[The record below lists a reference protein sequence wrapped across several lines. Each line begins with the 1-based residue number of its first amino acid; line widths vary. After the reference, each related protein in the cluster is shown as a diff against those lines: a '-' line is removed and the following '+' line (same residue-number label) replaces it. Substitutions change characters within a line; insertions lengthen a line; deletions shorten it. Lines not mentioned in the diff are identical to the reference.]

1 VSESTNKISL
11 NSATFLVIANMIGTG
26 VFTSLFFQ
34 VGAIHSG
41 FALLMLWIFGG
52 LAALCGSLVYSELA
66 TRFPRSGGEYNL
78 LTEIY
83 HPAVGFVSGWIS
95 ITVGF
100 AAPVAVNSM
109 ILGEYVHGVYPDIN
123 PLKIGIAV
131 VIIISI
137 IHSISVKFGS
147 QFQNVFTIL
156 KLVLIVILIA
166 FGFILG
172 NKQHYPIMPNS
183 ASLKDM
189 LSMPFAI
196 SLIFVSYAFSGW
208 NAASYFASEIKNPKK
223 NIPKA
228 MVFGTLIVTVLYFLL
243 NYTFLQNIPF
253 AEIGK
258 PENADTGLIAAINIF
273 GVKLGKIYGV
283 FFSLALVASISSMIF
298 AGPRV
303 TQVMGEDYK
312 FFSFAAI
319 KNNAGAPYVATLV
332 QMTISLLLM
341 LTSSYG
347 DIFTFIGFTLSL
359 ITLATVV
366 GIFVIRFK
374 NKNVGDNYKVWG
386 YPVVPIIFIGLSL
399 WMIHFT
405 IVGNTK
411 VSLIGFGTA
420 LSGLL
425 FYYFS
430 PKKMDNIN
438 GNENKP
444 NNLKRFN
451 DTNDYQ

>member
-1 VSESTNKISL
+1 
-11 NSATFLVIANMIGTG
+11 MIGTG

-41 FALLMLWIFGG
+41 FALLMLWLFGG

-66 TRFPRSGGEYNL
+66 TLFPRSGGEYNL

-109 ILGEYVHGVYPDIN
+109 ILGEYVHGVFPNIN

-147 QFQNVFTIL
+147 QFQNIFTIL

-172 NKQHYPIMPNS
+172 NHQNYPIAPNKD
-183 ASLKDM
+183 ALKDM
-189 LSMPFAI
+189 LSMPYAI

-208 NAASYFASEIKNPKK
+208 NAAAYFASEIKNPKK

-253 AEIGK
+253 SEIGK
-258 PENADTGLIAAINIF
+258 PENADTGLIAAIHIF
-273 GVKLGKIYGV
+273 GEKLGKTYGM

-319 KNNAGAPYVATLV
+319 KNSAGAPYVATLV

-341 LTSSYG
+341 LTSSYS

-359 ITLATVV
+359 ITLLTVI
-366 GIFVIRFK
+366 GIFVVRFK
-374 NKNVGDNYKVWG
+374 NKTVTDNYRVWG
-386 YPVVPIIFIGLSL
+386 YPIVPIIFIILSL
-399 WMIHFT
+399 WMIYFT

-411 VSLIGFGTA
+411 ISLIGFATA
-420 LSGLL
+420 LSGLV

-430 PKKMDNIN
+430 PKKFNKKNDNEVN
-438 GNENKP
+438 P

>member
-1 VSESTNKISL
+1 MSSEKSSKLIGL
-11 NSATFLVIANMIGTG
+11 NTATFLVIANMIGTG

-66 TRFPRSGGEYNL
+66 TKFPRSGGEYNL
-78 LTEIY
+78 LSEIY
-83 HPAVGFVSGWIS
+83 HPAIGFVSGWIS

-109 ILGEYVHGVYPDIN
+109 ILGEYVHGVLPEIN
-123 PLKIGIAV
+123 PLKVGIVV
-131 VIIISI
+131 VIVISI
-137 IHSISVKFGS
+137 IHSVSVKFGS
-147 QFQNVFTIL
+147 QFQNFFTIL
-156 KLVLIVILIA
+156 KLILIFILIA
-166 FGFILG
+166 GGFIMG
-172 NKQHYPIMPNS
+172 NKEHYPINFS
-183 ASLKDM
+183 SDALKDM
-189 LSMPFAI
+189 LSTPYAI

-208 NAASYFASEIKNPKK
+208 NAAAYFASEIKNPQR
-223 NIPKA
+223 NIPRA

-253 AEIGK
+253 TEIGK
-258 PENADTGLIAAINIF
+258 PANADTGLIAAINIF
-273 GVKLGKIYGV
+273 GKKMGTIYGM

-332 QMTISLLLM
+332 QMTIALLLM

-347 DIFTFIGFTLSL
+347 DIFTYIGFTLSL
-359 ITLATVV
+359 ITLLTVF
-366 GIFVIRFK
+366 GIFIIRRRK
-374 NKNVGDNYKVWG
+374 LSETNNYKTWG
-386 YPVVPIIFIGLSL
+386 YPVVPIIFIALAL
-399 WMIHFT
+399 WMIYFT
-405 IVGNTK
+405 IIGNPK
-411 VSLIGFGTA
+411 VSLIGFATA
-420 LSGLL
+420 LSGLV

-430 PKKMDNIN
+430 PKKKTFSSTK
-438 GNENKP
+438 NEDETTEERNFER
-444 NNLKRFN
+444 L
-451 DTNDYQ
+451 